1 MAGRKLSPHNFLKIT
16 GNIDML
22 NILKNYIKQTPLA
35 IPFIIIKHALN
46 KKEWS
51 QSNEAQIIGR
61 LVSRFNVPKSFV
73 EFGFSGW
80 EFNCIKIANEW
91 EGLLIDGSAYNV
103 TIANQIFPKA
113 ITAKQ
118 MWLTLDTLDFVLD
131 YSKSR
136 KLGILS
142 IDVDGNDYW
151 FLEKLITTNPA
162 IIIVE
167 FNVSF
172 GLFTISVPYD
182 SAFDRTKKHES
193 WEYYGASLSA
203 MHHLCILH
211 DYSLIEISQNGVN
224 AFFVRNDLLTVD
236 DRRLTPEEGYGNKYY
251 PDGSIAPTSK
261 FWEIIKH
268 LPYVDVTKPDVSC
281 KAMGAQ
287 IN

>member
-1 MAGRKLSPHNFLKIT
+1 
-16 GNIDML
+16 ML

-35 IPFIIIKHALN
+35 IPFIILKHAL
-46 KKEWS
+46 KKGGVS
-51 QSNEAQIIGR
+51 QSNEAQIIDR
-61 LVSRFNVPKSFV
+61 LISRFNVPKSFI

-91 EGLLIDGSAYNV
+91 DGLLIDGSAYNV
-103 TIANQIFPKA
+103 TIANQILPKA

-118 MWLTLDTLDFVLD
+118 MWLTLDTLDYVLD
-131 YSKSR
+131 YSKSI

-172 GLFTISVPYD
+172 GLFPISVPYD
-182 SAFDRTKKHES
+182 PAFDRTKKHES

-203 MHHLCILH
+203 MYHLCNLNG
-211 DYSLIEISQNGVN
+211 YSLIEISQNGVN
-224 AFFVRNDLLTVD
+224 AFFVRNDLLTFD
-236 DRRLTPEEGYGNKYY
+236 DRILTPEEGYREKLY

-261 FWEIIKH
+261 FWEVIKNS
-268 LPYVDVTKPDVSC
+268 LYVDVTKS
-281 KAMGAQ
+281 GASFNAKGEQ
-287 IN
+287 INWKNR

>member
-1 MAGRKLSPHNFLKIT
+1 MFNS
-16 GNIDML
+16 
-22 NILKNYIKQTPLA
+22 LKNYIKQTPLA
-35 IPFIIIKHALN
+35 IPFIILKNALN
-46 KKEWS
+46 KSAFS
-51 QSNEAQIIGR
+51 QSNEAQIIDR
-61 LVSRFNVPKSFV
+61 LVSRFNVPKTFV

-80 EFNCIKIANEW
+80 EFNCIKIAHEW
-91 EGLLIDGSAYNV
+91 EGLLLDGGAYNV

-118 MWLTLDTLDFVLD
+118 MWITLDTLDFVLD

-142 IDVDGNDYW
+142 VDVDGNDYW

-172 GLFTISVPYD
+172 GLFPISVPYD
-182 SAFDRTKKHES
+182 SAFDRIKKHES

-203 MHHLCILH
+203 MHHLCNLH

-224 AFFVRNDLLTVD
+224 AFFVRNDLLTAD
-236 DRRLTPEEGYGNKYY
+236 DRRLTPEEGYREKSY
-251 PDGSIAPTSK
+251 PDGSIAPTEQ
-261 FWEIIKH
+261 FWEIIKQ
-268 LPYVDVTKPDVSC
+268 LPYVDVTKSDVSY
-281 KAMGAQ
+281 KTGGAQ
-287 IN
+287 INWADR